1 MAKGSETGGCL
12 NCYAARL
19 AARNMPGMRSPTTG
33 EPFAR
38 MLGSGPRWTGRVEL
52 IPSALDWP
60 TLRLGALAAAHRSEQ
75 LEAVSHIDGE
85 EDRMLTCPPWRRA
98 AVLEREARLREAGRR
113 EAA

>member
-1 MAKGSETGGCL
+1 MDAAAKGSEKV
-12 NCYAARL
+12 
-19 AARNMPGMRSPTTG
+19 SD
-33 EPFAR
+33 
-38 MLGSGPRWTGRVEL
+38 LGPEINWT
-52 IPSALDWP
+52 A
-60 TLRLGALAAAHRSEQ
+60 LRLGALAAAHRSEQ

>member
-1 MAKGSETGGCL
+1 MQTK
-12 NCYAARL
+12 
-19 AARNMPGMRSPTTG
+19 RSA
-33 EPFAR
+33 EQWEAD
-38 MLGSGPRWTGRVEL
+38 MSDLGPA
-52 IPSALDWP
+52 IDWP